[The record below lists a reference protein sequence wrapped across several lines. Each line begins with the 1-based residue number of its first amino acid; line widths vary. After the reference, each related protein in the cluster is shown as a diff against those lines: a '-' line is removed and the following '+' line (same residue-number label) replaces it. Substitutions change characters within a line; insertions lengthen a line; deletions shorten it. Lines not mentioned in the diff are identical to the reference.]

1 MRQLA
6 ATCAHRVLQ
15 IQPRVA
21 AVLLGKKTHP
31 KWSQF
36 AAVDATLFCY
46 FHGYGI
52 SLLGARTTE
61 LPHSCWSY
69 IQFLVVYHWFIH
81 FFVEPSPFLPAPEDS
96 LCAPCGLGLWSG
108 EGGVMGDE
116 VARRDGNSRLNG
128 LALEVAS

>member
-6 ATCAHRVLQ
+6 ATCAHRV
-15 IQPRVA
+15 RVA

-69 IQFLVVYHWFIH
+69 IQFLVVCP
-81 FFVEPSPFLPAPEDS
+81 FFSLKPPHSCQLQRIRSVLPA
-96 LCAPCGLGLWSG
+96 AWVCGAVKVG
-108 EGGVMGDE
+108 
-116 VARRDGNSRLNG
+116 
-128 LALEVAS
+128 